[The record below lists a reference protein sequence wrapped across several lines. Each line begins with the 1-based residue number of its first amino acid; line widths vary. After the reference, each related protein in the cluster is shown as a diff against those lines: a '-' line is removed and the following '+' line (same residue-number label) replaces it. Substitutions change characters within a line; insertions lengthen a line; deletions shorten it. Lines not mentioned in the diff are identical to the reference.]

1 MPWCYRSARL
11 CCPAQIYGASES
23 GSDLAAIIW
32 FWREMY
38 FKWITLNLEPNWALG
53 RSTDPDEWNRAIN
66 LNAVLFFFVA
76 LGLHSCVLLNPLVH
90 SSTVARLQDDLN
102 VFTCWLAWMISTA
115 DEKAKLKVHI
125 SPFLLLP
132 SICAQFEFKITLLW
146 YNFSKPAYLVEI
158 LRSYQICMLLINMK
172 QSWYRSPLR
181 HPSYYHWHDVFQVRS
196 YSYTCSS
203 ISACGD
209 ISPLI
214 CL

>member
-1 MPWCYRSARL
+1 M
-11 CCPAQIYGASES
+11 
-23 GSDLAAIIW
+23 
-32 FWREMY
+32 
-38 FKWITLNLEPNWALG
+38 
-53 RSTDPDEWNRAIN
+53 
-66 LNAVLFFFVA
+66 
-76 LGLHSCVLLNPLVH
+76 
-90 SSTVARLQDDLN
+90 ARLQDDLN

-146 YNFSKPAYLVEI
+146 YNFSKLAYLVEI
-158 LRSYQICMLLINMK
+158 LRSYQICMLLINVK

-181 HPSYYHWHDVFQVRS
+181 HPSYYHWHDLFQVKSVKDEGPWMCSLLQEPLWGHSVHLPTIFLIYIMQAKQICRLEWNPGS
-196 YSYTCSS
+196 RTEPYSYTCSS